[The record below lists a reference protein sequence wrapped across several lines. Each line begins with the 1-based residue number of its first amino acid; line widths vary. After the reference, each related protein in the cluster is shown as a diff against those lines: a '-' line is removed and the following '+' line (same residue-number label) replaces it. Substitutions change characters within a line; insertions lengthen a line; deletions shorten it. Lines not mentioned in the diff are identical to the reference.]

1 MTKKKKNKYLSKI
14 HEEVPYELNDGQTV
28 FVDKK
33 ILGTCRWINSF
44 PGVITQYSCE
54 GGKEDHNYPYILFLC
69 YELKSLKKIAEA
81 TRDGNG
87 NRFAN
92 LSVDIYENEMRFI
105 IRWLSLNHFNK
116 FKKMHKI
123 Q

>member
-1 MTKKKKNKYLSKI
+1 MTKKKKNKYLPKM
-14 HEEVPYELNDGQTV
+14 HEEIPCELNNGQTV

-44 PGVITQYSCE
+44 PGVVTQYSCE
-54 GGKEDHNYPYILFLC
+54 GGNGSNLPYILFLC
-69 YELKSLKKIAEA
+69 YELESLKMITEA
-81 TRDGNG
+81 TIDKKG
-87 NRFAN
+87 NRFAHISAN
-92 LSVDIYENEMRFI
+92 AYEGELRFI
-105 IRWLSLNHFNK
+105 IRWLSVDHFNK